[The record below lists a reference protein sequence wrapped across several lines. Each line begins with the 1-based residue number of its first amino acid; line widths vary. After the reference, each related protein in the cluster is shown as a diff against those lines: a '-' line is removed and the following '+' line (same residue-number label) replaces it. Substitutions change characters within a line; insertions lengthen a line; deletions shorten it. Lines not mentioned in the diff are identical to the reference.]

1 MSIQYRFSLDK
12 SSKKFTCPQCQKRT
26 FVRYKD
32 SENDTYIEPDYIG
45 RCDRENKCGYHYS
58 TKDYYHKNPSL
69 KPHKAFVPKCEV
81 IQEQPTYIDASIN
94 QFYRD
99 LTDDYFYKCSFFQ
112 YLFSLFSDDEKRY
125 IEGFENGISKKV
137 ALIITQYK
145 LTASGDFWIAD
156 GKYSDGV
163 MFWQFDCNKRIRTAK
178 VMRYNHKTGKRIKT
192 PKNYIHWL
200 HSTLKHQKKIS
211 KFNLHQCFFGEH
223 LLSEYPSK
231 KVAIVESEKTAC
243 IMSQILTDYV
253 WLATGGSN
261 GAKWRE
267 ASVYNVLYGREVTL
281 FPDLGQF
288 DTWNARCQLLQSVG
302 LCIECS
308 NFLESSVLHD
318 DKKNGYDIADF
329 AIANE
334 WYR

>member
-1 MSIQYRFSLDK
+1 MNKFRLSLDK
-12 SSKKFTCPQCQKRT
+12 SSKKFICPTCNKRT

-32 SENDTYIEPDYIG
+32 YENGTYFEPDYVG

-58 TKDYYHKNPSL
+58 TKEYYQKNPSL
-69 KPHKAFVPKCEV
+69 KPHKAFVQKCEA
-81 IQEQPTYIDASIN
+81 IQEAPTYIDASIN

-112 YLFSLFSDDEKRY
+112 YLFSLFSDDEIIQIK
-125 IEGFENGISKKV
+125 GLGNGIPRKV
-137 ALIITQYK
+137 ALIISQYK
-145 LTASGDFWIAD
+145 LTTSGDFWIAD

-163 MFWQFDCNKRIRTAK
+163 MFWQFDIKERIRTAK
-178 VMRYNHKTGKRIKT
+178 VMRYNPTTGKRIKR
-192 PKNYIHWL
+192 PKNYIHWI
-200 HSTLKHQKKIS
+200 HSALKYQKKIS

-223 LLSEYPSK
+223 LLNQYPSK

-243 IMSQILTDYV
+243 IMSQILTEYV

-261 GAKWRE
+261 GAKWTE
-267 ASVYNVLYGREVTL
+267 ASVYSVLRGREVVL
-281 FPDLGQF
+281 FPDLGQYNS
-288 DTWNARCQLLQSVG
+288 WNEKSKLLQSVG
-302 LCIECS
+302 LRVECS
-308 NFLESSVLHD
+308 NFFESSVSHD